1 MAKKY
6 RGKHPYNDAKVEV
19 VVDGKI
25 ANAGKQAREY
35 AKLKNNDLKNQYL
48 RTNYYATYGEGK
60 LAGHTQPGNN
70 KTVILTATD
79 GTAVTFTAKTSVSDV
94 TTQFVQGTNVDWSG
108 SLYNVITGSA
118 LAGKI
123 TPTVGSASISLKQV
137 DPGPDGNT
145 SIGGNHAAAA
155 TNFTGG

>member
-1 MAKKY
+1 
-6 RGKHPYNDAKVEV
+6 
-19 VVDGKI
+19 
-25 ANAGKQAREY
+25 
-35 AKLKNNDLKNQYL
+35 
-48 RTNYYATYGEGK
+48 
-60 LAGHTQPGNN
+60 
-70 KTVILTATD
+70 D